1 MVFTVDVLLPVEI
14 AAGVGYVLAVAVS
27 FGTNVRGF
35 PIAVACCCSVLLLI
49 GYGLRQAG
57 TPTNDVLAN
66 QFLALFAIWVTAV
79 LTSRL
84 QNLLLA
90 EDEEQEQVREQ
101 PPAETPPVPAVP
113 IQPAA
118 KATSEKA
125 SEEATGGIRDRDM
138 LESLLKNIPDNIYFK
153 DYNGHYLR
161 VSRSKAE
168 RSGLLRPEEAVG
180 KTDFDFFSPGHA
192 QKARRD
198 EEQILET
205 GKPLVA
211 MEEKLVW
218 ANGQE
223 TWSSTTKVPLCDR
236 DGNVAGTLGISRD
249 ITKQAQPRKP
259 SNAAN
264 TAFAGWWIPTSSAS
278 W

>member
-1 MVFTVDVLLPVEI
+1 MKSNLATLVVTIFLIGVVFTVDVFLPVEI

-90 EDEEQEQVREQ
+90 EDEEREQEQ
-101 PPAETPPVPAVP
+101 PPAEAPPEPAVP
-113 IQPAA
+113 IQPVA
-118 KATSEKA
+118 KTIPEKPR
-125 SEEATGGIRDRDM
+125 EEQTGGIREHDM

-153 DYNGHYLR
+153 D
-161 VSRSKAE
+161 
-168 RSGLLRPEEAVG
+168 
-180 KTDFDFFSPGHA
+180 
-192 QKARRD
+192 
-198 EEQILET
+198 
-205 GKPLVA
+205 
-211 MEEKLVW
+211 
-218 ANGQE
+218 
-223 TWSSTTKVPLCDR
+223 
-236 DGNVAGTLGISRD
+236 
-249 ITKQAQPRKP
+249 
-259 SNAAN
+259 
-264 TAFAGWWIPTSSAS
+264 
-278 W
+278 